1 VHVTLRFLWIT
12 LICIVS
18 CRGMPQVQS
27 RAGSGKP
34 RAARTVSVTST
45 GDLQPA
51 LDAAEP
57 GDTIEL
63 LAGAAFSGS
72 FRLPAKTSNRGEF
85 ITLRSSAVDRLP
97 AGVRVTPLAAD
108 WMPRLVT
115 TNSEPALVVAQ
126 GSHNWRIIGL
136 EFTTGRGVYAYDVI
150 RVGDVDATS
159 ATSQPREIEFDRIYV
174 HAHAEKGSKRGIF
187 FNSNAVK
194 LTNSYIS
201 EFKSEFQDAMA
212 VAVCNGPGPYE
223 ISNNYLEGAGYSI
236 IFGGCENGI
245 IGVVPSDITF
255 TRNHLFKPLSW
266 QREKWV
272 IKNIF
277 EVKMGRRI
285 RIEGNVFENNWTS
298 GQSGF
303 GILFTVRAN
312 GVNAEGKPFSL
323 IEDVTFANNKVINS
337 AHGINILGQD
347 DYVQNAGQGRRL
359 TFRNNLFVQVPGRLF
374 QVLQN
379 PQDVVIEKN
388 TALSQDSIIVSENV
402 TTGFVM
408 RDNLFAL
415 GTYGIFG
422 SGLGSGNN
430 VLKTNF
436 PGAIVTFNGF
446 LGDSGG
452 APYPTGNTYL
462 KKVEDARFVNL
473 AANNLRLQA
482 NSPFRGKGQNGADP
496 GADMDVLEAA
506 TLNVSSVS
514 STPRIAAVLNT
525 VDHTSRVAPG
535 GIVSILGSSLATSTV
550 SQDTAPLPTALVDTT
565 VTMDGQAARLLYVSP
580 EEIQAQI
587 PSTAIAG
594 RDLEVR
600 IAYRGAETEPFI
612 SPGANVK
619 EAAPAIL
626 NYSVPGSDVIWAMM
640 KQANGKW
647 NGPLGGGLALH
658 PSERGTLLV
667 AGLGPTTPRVP
678 DGDAPPP
685 GAPAKPDSAVELY
698 VNDLVQ
704 QIDSVTA
711 LLDAIG
717 LFEIQFLLD
726 AATPIGA
733 LDENWIRISTQN
745 LQSVPRRVQ
754 LAQPRLE

>member
-1 VHVTLRFLWIT
+1 MHITLRFLWIT
-12 LICIVS
+12 LIGIVS
-18 CRGMPQVQS
+18 CRATPPEAQS
-27 RAGSGKP
+27 RAGSSKP

-63 LAGAAFSGS
+63 LAGVAFSGN
-72 FRLPAKTSNRGEF
+72 FRLPAKANDRTEF
-85 ITLRSSAVDRLP
+85 ITVRSSAVDRLP
-97 AGVRVTPLAAD
+97 AGIRVTPLSAD
-108 WMPRLVT
+108 RMPRLVT
-115 TNSEPALVVAQ
+115 MNSEPALVVAQ
-126 GSHNWRIIGL
+126 GSHHWRVIGL
-136 EFTTGRGVYAYDVI
+136 ELTTGRGVYAYDII

-159 ATSQPREIEFDRIYV
+159 ATAQPREIELDRIYV
-174 HAHAEKGSKRGIF
+174 HAHAEKGSKRGVF

-201 EFKSEFQDAMA
+201 DFKSEFQDAMA

-245 IGVVPSDITF
+245 VGVVPSDITF

-337 AHGINILGQD
+337 SHGINILGQD

-359 TFRNNLFVQVPGRLF
+359 TFRNNLFMRVPGRLF

-379 PQDVVIEKN
+379 PQDIVIEKN

-430 VLKTNF
+430 ALKTNF

-446 LGDSGG
+446 LGEGE
-452 APYPTGNTYL
+452 AWHPTGNTYL

-473 AANNLRLQA
+473 AANNFRLQT
-482 NSPFRGKGQNGADP
+482 NSPFRGKGRNGADP
-496 GADMDVLEAA
+496 GVDMDVLEAA

-514 STPRIAAVLNT
+514 STPKIAAVLNT

-550 SQDTAPLPTALVDTT
+550 SQNTAPLPTALVDSM
-565 VTMDGQAARLLYVSP
+565 VAMDGQAAPLLYVSP
-580 EEIQAQI
+580 EEILAQI
-587 PSTAIAG
+587 PSTTIAG

-600 IAYRGAETEPFI
+600 IAYRGVETEPFVI
-612 SPGANVK
+612 PGANVK

-626 NYSVPGSDVIWAMM
+626 NYSVPGSDVIWALM
-640 KQANGKW
+640 KQANDRW

-658 PSERGTLLV
+658 PGERGTLLT

-678 DGDAPPP
+678 DGDTPPP

-704 QIDSVTA
+704 KVDSVTA
-711 LLDAIG
+711 VLNAIG
-717 LFEIQFLLD
+717 VFEIQFLLD
-726 AATPIGA
+726 VATPIGA

-745 LQSVPRRVQ
+745 LESVSRRVQ
-754 LAQPRLE
+754 LAQPQLD